1 MMGYTDGRGWDG
13 MGMGMGWEW
22 EWEWVDGDREREVV
36 GGGVYVCGMG
46 DELVTATAVWPHG
59 KANQGSAYR
68 KGRRGPLPAT
78 TIAPAMPAANRNAA
92 TVVSPDGQCCA
103 SGPVAAPRAVEIGP
117 GPISRGRVG
126 GISVRKATLPS
137 TQGPGQ
143 VGFVSGCVGLLYC
156 VYKGESQYIRHLTD
170 KTAPGL
176 ATG

>member
-1 MMGYTDGRGWDG
+1 MGWDG
-13 MGMGMGWEW
+13 MGWEWEWDGMGMGWEW

-92 TVVSPDGQCCA
+92 TVVSPDGR
-103 SGPVAAPRAVEIGP
+103 AAPVNQWLHHERLRLGGARSRAGGQVASRFESLGYLAHRGP
-117 GPISRGRVG
+117 GTW
-126 GISVRKATLPS
+126 A
-137 TQGPGQ
+137 Q
-143 VGFVSGCVGLLYC
+143 F
-156 VYKGESQYIRHLTD
+156 
-170 KTAPGL
+170 
-176 ATG
+176 